1 MHVKRARL
9 EREVAAGLKA
19 SPVTAILGPRQ
30 SGKTTL
36 ARRLAVLKRAQVF
49 DLEVQDDVA
58 RLSDPLPALRRL
70 KGLVVLDEIQRKPE
84 LFEILRALAD
94 RRPVPCRFLIL
105 GSASPSLLRRTS
117 ESLAGRVRFVEMGG
131 FTLEEAGPSAASR
144 LWMRGGMPNSF
155 LAPNDGESWKWR
167 EDFITTFLERDIPQ
181 LEISIP
187 AATLRR
193 FWAMAAHYHG
203 QVWNSS
209 EVAGSLGVAHTTA
222 RRYLDLLEGAYMV
235 RELPPWFGNL
245 RKRVVKS
252 PKVYLRDSGLLH
264 TLLRLRTFRD
274 LEVHPKV
281 GASWEGFAMEQV
293 LRRVGERDAFF
304 WATHAGA
311 ELDLLVLGR
320 GRKWGF
326 EFKFREAPA
335 ITRSMRSAMEELDLA
350 RLWVVHP
357 GSRAYPLARGI
368 EALPLAGIDDAIA
381 ATGAGR

>member
-1 MHVKRARL
+1 MRVKRARL

-19 SPVTAILGPRQ
+19 SPVTALLGPRQ

-36 ARRLAVLKRAQVF
+36 ARRLARSRRAHVF
-49 DLEVQDDVA
+49 DLEIQDDVA
-58 RLSDPLPALRRL
+58 RLSDPVPALRRL
-70 KGLVVLDEIQRKPE
+70 EGLVVLDEIQRKPE
-84 LFEILRALAD
+84 LFEVLRALSD
-94 RRPVPCRFLIL
+94 RRPLPCRFLIL
-105 GSASPSLLRRTS
+105 GSASPSLIRRTS

-131 FTLEEAGPSAASR
+131 FTLEEAGPSTAQR
-144 LWMRGGMPNSF
+144 LWMRGGMPDSF

-193 FWAMAAHYHG
+193 FWAMVAHYHG

-222 RRYLDLLEGAYMV
+222 RRYLDLLSGAYMV
-235 RELPPWFGNL
+235 RELPPWFGNM

-252 PKVYLRDSGLLH
+252 PKVYLRDSGVLH
-264 TLLRLRTFRD
+264 TLLRVRTFRE

-304 WATHAGA
+304 WATHGGA

-326 EFKFREAPA
+326 EFKFRETPA
-335 ITRSMRSAMEELDLA
+335 ITRSMRSAMEDLGLA

-357 GSRAYPLARGI
+357 GERTYPLGKRI
-368 EALPLAGIDDAIA
+368 EALPLADIGRAIA
-381 ATGAGR
+381 LTGAGR

>member
-1 MHVKRARL
+1 VRVKRGRL

-36 ARRLAVLKRAQVF
+36 ARRLAAVRRAHIF
-49 DLEVQDDVA
+49 DLEVPDDA
-58 RLSDPLPALRRL
+58 TRLSDPVPALRRL
-70 KGLVVLDEIQRKPE
+70 TGLVVLDEIQRKPE
-84 LFEILRALAD
+84 LFETLRALAD
-94 RRPVPCRFLIL
+94 RRPLPCRFLIL

-131 FTLEEAGPSAASR
+131 FTLEEAGASTAHR
-144 LWMRGGMPNSF
+144 LWMRGGYPESF
-155 LAPNDGESWKWR
+155 LAATEEGSWRWR

-193 FWAMAAHYHG
+193 FWAMVAHYHG

-222 RRYLDLLEGAYMV
+222 RRYLDILEGAYMV
-235 RELPPWFGNL
+235 HELPPWHGNSA
-245 RKRVVKS
+245 KRVIKS

-264 TLLRLRTFRD
+264 TLLRLRTFRE

-293 LRRVGERDAFF
+293 LRRVGVRDAFF

-320 GRKWGF
+320 GAKWGF
-326 EFKFREAPA
+326 EFKFRESPA
-335 ITRSMRSAMEELDLA
+335 VTRSMRAAMEELDLA

-357 GSRAYPLARGI
+357 GPRGYPLAKGI
-368 EALPLAGIDDAIA
+368 EALPLAELDRAIA

>member
-1 MHVKRARL
+1 MHVKRSRL

-36 ARRLAVLKRAQVF
+36 ARRLAAVRRAHFF
-49 DLEVQDDVA
+49 DLENQDDA
-58 RLSDPLPALRRL
+58 TRLSDPVPALRRL
-70 KGLVVLDEIQRKPE
+70 KGVAVLDEIQRKPE
-84 LFEILRALAD
+84 LFETLRVLSD
-94 RRPVPCRFLIL
+94 RRPLPCRFLIL
-105 GSASPSLLRRTS
+105 GSASPSLLKRTS

-131 FTLEEAGPSAASR
+131 FTLEETGPSTARR
-144 LWMRGGMPNSF
+144 LWMRGGMPDSF
-155 LAPNDGESWKWR
+155 LAGKDKGSWKWR

-193 FWAMAAHYHG
+193 FWAMVAHYHG

-222 RRYLDLLEGAYMV
+222 RHYLDILEGAYMV
-235 RELPPWFGNL
+235 RELQPWFGNL

-264 TLLRLRTFRD
+264 TLLRLRTFRE

-320 GRKWGF
+320 GKKWGF
-326 EFKFREAPA
+326 EFKFRETPA
-335 ITRSMRSAMEELDLA
+335 ITKSMRSAMEDLALA

-357 GSRAYPLARGI
+357 GSQAYPLGKDI
-368 EALPLAGIDDAIA
+368 EALPLAGIERAIA
-381 ATGAGR
+381 ITGAGR